1 MTGLADKEASG
12 AERPPLTD
20 DQAVFAMEAAW
31 PLQSCMPPLARS
43 LYPVTHRP
51 ASVARNATT
60 SAMSSGVPTRLR
72 AVWLCSILTQGSL
85 SRRQAMKSVVVAHRS
100 EEHTTALQ

>member
-20 DQAVFAMEAAW
+20 DQAAFAMEAAW

-43 LYPVTHRP
+43 LSPVTHRA
-51 ASVARNATT
+51 ASDARHATT
-60 SAMSSGVPTRLR
+60 SAMSSGVHRRPR
-72 AVWLCSILTQGSL
+72 AVWLSSISTHGLL
-85 SRRQAMKSVVVAHRS
+85 SSRTAMKSVFVAPELGRAS
-100 EEHTTALQ
+100 RRE